1 MNFEIEKR
9 NIFCCGKNVI
19 GDNSDYIANFIFDSE
34 WDYKIKT
41 ARFQRTNGEYVDV
54 ILENDS
60 CKIPVEVL
68 KFGYL
73 SVGVFTDEMTT
84 TYCDIF
90 VKASIKEKNGNPIEP
105 TSDVYSQIIK
115 MLEDISANGV
125 TDAQIEKAV
134 NDYLTKNPVSGVDKE
149 EVTKIIAEYVE
160 AHKAELKGVDG
171 KDGTNGVDGKSA
183 YQIALDNGFEGTEAE
198 WLKSLEANTEEI
210 KTYIDNQ
217 IGGALNGAY

>member
-1 MNFEIEKR
+1 MNFEIKKR
-9 NIFCCGKNVI
+9 NIFCCGENVI

-41 ARFQRTNGEYVDV
+41 ARFQRTNGKYVDV

-105 TSDVYSQIIK
+105 TSDVYAQIIG
-115 MLEDISANGV
+115 M
-125 TDAQIEKAV
+125 IEKME
-134 NDYLTKNPVSGVDKE
+134 TS
-149 EVTKIIAEYVE
+149 
-160 AHKAELKGVDG
+160 
-171 KDGTNGVDGKSA
+171 
-183 YQIALDNGFEGTEAE
+183 
-198 WLKSLEANTEEI
+198 
-210 KTYIDNQ
+210 
-217 IGGALNGAY
+217 GGANASVKDDVLVFTSGATIDGETLTI